1 MNERTLNKAANIT
14 YIILRAL
21 CIFVYQAIRNV
32 LVIMGA
38 ASLIGGATDRHRR

>member
-1 MNERTLNKAANIT
+1 MDERNLNKAANIT

-32 LVIMGA
+32 LIIMGA
-38 ASLIGGATDRHRR
+38 ASIIGGSSDRR

>member
-1 MNERTLNKAANIT
+1 MDERSLNKAANII

-21 CIFVYQAIRNV
+21 CIFAYHTIRNV

-38 ASLIGGATDRHRR
+38 ASIIGSSTDRRR